1 MTGEIILRAIRRVVP
16 AVMAALVVGLSLP
29 AGATP
34 VRADTTAQL
43 QAERAQLLQQL
54 AAISSQQGSATGA
67 LNNAEDSFNAATA
80 ALNSERAQLAML
92 NSELATLQG
101 QITADQAQE
110 AAARSALST
119 LTRATYES
127 VSGDT
132 VMTAVLNAK
141 DFTAA
146 MDSLSGAST
155 ITAQIQGLETTLG
168 HDQADLLTKQGQLQ
182 SDFAQASALEGQLSS
197 QSNQLLTIVYQRD
210 QVLEQFS
217 GPAEQLAAQIAEIDN
232 ELGGAAA
239 VPSSTSCSDSFAYG
253 DCTWYVAT
261 RRCIPW
267 GGNANAWYYN
277 AARMGYQEGSVP
289 EVGAV
294 AIWDQGQGGANAW
307 YGHVAY
313 VEVVGPD
320 LGVGSISVVPAGDF
334 EISEMNWGGW
344 DQVDYRLLP
353 DNASY
358 FQGFIYGPG

>member
-294 AIWDQGQGGANAW
+294 AIWDQGEGGANAW

-320 LGVGSISVVPAGDF
+320 LGVCSISVVPAGDF
-334 EISEMNWGGW
+334 EI
-344 DQVDYRLLP
+344 
-353 DNASY
+353 
-358 FQGFIYGPG
+358 